1 MKTKSLLI
9 LLLLINTCDSA
20 LADGVYCPQNAGYIN
35 IGMSAEQVLAA
46 CGEPLSRQQPN
57 TTVTQ
62 QVPVTQLM
70 FTNLNTGN
78 WTYPGLNLQFSMWGL
93 SNGQTGTNLEV
104 DLINNKVSA
113 VNINGTNTNAVS
125 LCGPSIKIG
134 APASSVYAACGT
146 PAQVNNTFIN
156 QSIPSNS
163 KPEVWIYQ
171 LNQYQT
177 PISLTFV
184 DGKLQSIQ

>member
-1 MKTKSLLI
+1 MKTKSVLI
-9 LLLLINTCDSA
+9 LLLLLNACGSA
-20 LADGVYCPQNAGYIN
+20 LAEGVYCPQNAGYID

-57 TTVTQ
+57 TAATQ

-70 FTNLNTGN
+70 FSNLNTGN
-78 WTYPGLNLQFSMWGL
+78 WTYQGLNSQFSIWGL
-93 SNGQTGTNLEV
+93 SNGQTGTNLEI

-113 VNINGTNTNAVS
+113 VNINGTNTNAAS
-125 LCGPSIKIG
+125 LCGPNIKIG
-134 APASSVYAACGT
+134 SPASSVYAACGT
-146 PAQVNNTFIN
+146 PAQINNTFIN
-156 QSIPSNS
+156 QPIPSNS
-163 KPEVWIYQ
+163 RPEIWIYQ
-171 LNQYQT
+171 LSQYQT